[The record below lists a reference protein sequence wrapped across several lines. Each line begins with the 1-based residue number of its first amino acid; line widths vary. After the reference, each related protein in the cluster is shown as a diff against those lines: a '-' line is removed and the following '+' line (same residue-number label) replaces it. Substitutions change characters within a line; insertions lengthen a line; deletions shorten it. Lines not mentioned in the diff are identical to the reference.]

1 MKSFHQYDQFFFIW
15 QDILCYGFTSTFLY
29 IKKFIMTS
37 YVNSNNNVAF
47 LFDAYKF
54 IHQ

>member
-1 MKSFHQYDQFFFIW
+1 MLWIYK
-15 QDILCYGFTSTFLY
+15 Y
-29 IKKFIMTS
+29 IIKFIMTS
-37 YVNSNNNVAF
+37 YININKNVAF